1 MSLRSSLCKKYATFL
16 NSTFLFQAL
25 TTATAAPPPGCP
37 GRVWTGAGESRS
49 VTRCRVRRKCLEN
62 TNIFQT
68 SEACAISHADTI
80 LDCFHEGRHSLPGL
94 PRDVKVNTNILLT
107 DISILFKQEDV
118 ADLSSNWINPIYCRN
133 LSVSIYPRILLRIF
147 PRRTSLHLAF
157 KCSDS
162 R

>member
-1 MSLRSSLCKKYATFL
+1 M
-16 NSTFLFQAL
+16 
-25 TTATAAPPPGCP
+25 PGPCLDWC
-37 GRVWTGAGESRS
+37 RGEPLSDEVQHEEKISR
-49 VTRCRVRRKCLEN
+49 KN

-68 SEACAISHADTI
+68 SETCATSHSDTI

-107 DISILFKQEDV
+107 DISSILYKQEDV

-147 PRRTSLHLAF
+147 TEKNSPPNVLILGEAN
-157 KCSDS
+157 
-162 R
+162 

>member
-1 MSLRSSLCKKYATFL
+1 MSLKSYLCKKYATFL
-16 NSTFLFQAL
+16 NSTFLFQAP
-25 TTATAAPPPGCP
+25 TTGTAAPPQGCP

-49 VTRCRVRRKCLEN
+49 VTRCRVRRKYLEIN
-62 TNIFQT
+62 TIIFQT
-68 SEACAISHADTI
+68 SETCAISHADTI

-107 DISILFKQEDV
+107 DISSILYKQEDV

-147 PRRTSLHLAF
+147 PRRTSLQMF
-157 KCSDS
+157 
-162 R
+162 